1 MALYQTY
8 RPKDFHSLFGQT
20 FVREVLQNAL
30 LQNRTV
36 GAYLFHGSRGTGKTT
51 VARILARGV
60 NCLSLTTDGNPCGEC
75 QNCRDAENG
84 SLLDI
89 IEIDAASNTGVDNI
103 RDMIERAQFQPT
115 QAPYKVYI
123 IDEVHMLS
131 KGAFNALLKTLEEPP
146 KHVKFILATTEIHKI
161 PDTIISRAQRF
172 DFKRIKNEDIIEYLH
187 FIAHNEKIEVEES
200 ALELIARLAKGG
212 MRDAVTLF
220 EQYSVG
226 GVLKRKYIEE
236 NLELIGE
243 DFLMDFIESLMG
255 KDAEKTLENL
265 VFLQNKTLDVRLFLE
280 QLLFFLRD
288 CMRESLKQPRFG
300 AYAELFE
307 IFEGV
312 YGRLKF
318 SPDPFLLLETSTFR
332 CIATKSK
339 VLTPTPDR
347 TDSGGLSQGGGESL
361 APLRPLGEGF
371 GGGGGDTQK
380 KETKT
385 SPHTMPP
392 EDGPVGSLREREG
405 VSGLNDKISP
415 TPLYK
420 ENNNTPESS
429 PANAF
434 DFSRF
439 IEHIRTVPKRSFVGL
454 GLRVSTYSQDGN
466 CIIIHPDNDFNFKK
480 LDSADVRTFLQ
491 EMLDTLFGIG
501 YRIDI
506 RKGGG
511 GISQKH
517 SQKTPSL
524 IEEVANIF

>member
-51 VARILARGV
+51 VARILAKGV
-60 NCLSLTTDGNPCGEC
+60 NCLSLTSDGNPCGEC

-161 PDTIISRAQRF
+161 PDTIISRSQRY
-172 DFKRIKNEDIIEYLH
+172 DFKRIKAEDIIERLH
-187 FIAHNEKIEVEES
+187 FIAHAEKIQVEES

-212 MRDAVTLF
+212 LRDAITLF

-243 DFLMDFIESLMG
+243 DFLSDFTESLVV
-255 KDAEKTLENL
+255 KDSEKTLKNL
-265 VFLQNKTLDVRLFLE
+265 TFLREKSLDVRLFLE

-288 CMRESLKQPRFG
+288 RMKDSLKKAEFS

-307 IFEGV
+307 LFEGV

-318 SPDPFLLLETSTFR
+318 SPDPFLLLETSAFR
-332 CIATKSK
+332 CIAAQSAFSVETHVLEKKAVKTLHVSPNTPLPNPLLEGEGTKSEK
-339 VLTPTPDR
+339 NPPSPSRRRDGDEVEVPEEKT
-347 TDSGGLSQGGGESL
+347 LSS
-361 APLRPLGEGF
+361 
-371 GGGGGDTQK
+371 QK
-380 KETKT
+380 
-385 SPHTMPP
+385 
-392 EDGPVGSLREREG
+392 
-405 VSGLNDKISP
+405 
-415 TPLYK
+415 
-420 ENNNTPESS
+420 
-429 PANAF
+429 PANSF

-454 GLRVSTYSQDGN
+454 GLRVSTYSEEGDT
-466 CIIIHPDNDFNFKK
+466 IVIHPDNDFNHKK
-480 LDSADVRTFLQ
+480 LDSADVRLFLQ
-491 EMLDTLFGIG
+491 ETLDTLFGAG

-506 RKGGG
+506 RRGGTG
-511 GISQKH
+511 KQPQKA
-517 SQKTPSL
+517 TPSL
-524 IEEVANIF
+524 ADEAMDIF

>member
-1 MALYQTY
+1 MALYQKY
-8 RPKDFHSLFGQT
+8 RPKDFHSLFGQG

-30 LQNRTV
+30 VQNRTV

-51 VARILARGV
+51 VARILAKGV
-60 NCLSLTTDGNPCGEC
+60 NCLSLTADGNPCGEC

-161 PDTIISRAQRF
+161 PDTIISRSQRY
-172 DFKRIKNEDIIEYLH
+172 DFKRIKNEDIIERLY
-187 FIAHNEKIEVEES
+187 FIAHEEQIQVEES

-212 MRDAVTLF
+212 LRDAITLF

-236 NLELIGE
+236 NLELIGD
-243 DFLMDFIESLMG
+243 DFLSDFIEALIAKES
-255 KDAEKTLENL
+255 EKTLKHL
-265 VFLQNKTLDVRLFLE
+265 TFLREKSLDVRLFLE

-288 CMRESLKQPRFG
+288 RMKESLKKPDFG
-300 AYAELFE
+300 EYTKLFE
-307 IFEGV
+307 TFEGI

-332 CIATKSK
+332 CIANYP
-339 VLTPTPDR
+339 VI
-347 TDSGGLSQGGGESL
+347 SQETSTS
-361 APLRPLGEGF
+361 E
-371 GGGGGDTQK
+371 K
-380 KETKT
+380 KENKA
-385 SPHTMPP
+385 
-392 EDGPVGSLREREG
+392 
-405 VSGLNDKISP
+405 
-415 TPLYK
+415 
-420 ENNNTPESS
+420 S
-429 PANAF
+429 PALLKTIEKQVTSEVKVSENVAPSNNLSSKSSVNAVLENTATTF

-439 IEHIRTVPKRSFVGL
+439 VEHIRTVPKRSFVGL
-454 GLRVSTYSQDGN
+454 GLRVATYSEDDN
-466 CIIIHPDNDFNFKK
+466 IIVIHPDSDFNFKK
-480 LDSADVRTFLQ
+480 LDTADVRLFLQ
-491 EMLDTLFGIG
+491 ETLDTLFGVG
-501 YRIDI
+501 YQIDI
-506 RKGGG
+506 RKGGTG
-511 GISQKH
+511 RQMK
-517 SQKTPSL
+517 KPEVSL
-524 IEEVANIF
+524 VDHAMDIF

>member
-1 MALYQTY
+1 MALYQKY

-51 VARILARGV
+51 VARILAKGV
-60 NCLSLTTDGNPCGEC
+60 NCLSLTVDGNPCGEC

-161 PDTIISRAQRF
+161 PDTIISRSQRY
-172 DFKRIKNEDIIEYLH
+172 DFKRIKNEDIIERLH
-187 FIAHNEKIEVEES
+187 FIAHAEHIQVEES

-212 MRDAVTLF
+212 LRDAITLF

-236 NLELIGE
+236 NLELIGD
-243 DFLMDFIESLMG
+243 DFLSDFIEALIS
-255 KDAEKTLENL
+255 KDQEKTLKNL
-265 VFLQNKTLDVRLFLE
+265 AFLREKSLDVRLFLE

-288 CMRESLKQPRFG
+288 RMKESLKKVEFG
-300 AYAELFE
+300 SYTELFE

-332 CIATKSK
+332 CIVTPSVIHMGSK
-339 VLTPTPDR
+339 VLEQKENK
-347 TDSGGLSQGGGESL
+347 DSSL
-361 APLRPLGEGF
+361 PA
-371 GGGGGDTQK
+371 K
-380 KETKT
+380 KEQKT
-385 SPHTMPP
+385 MVSPVSVEEKEVSEITSISSHLKP
-392 EDGPVGSLREREG
+392 EENTSLIQPKN
-405 VSGLNDKISP
+405 S
-415 TPLYK
+415 
-420 ENNNTPESS
+420 
-429 PANAF
+429 F

-439 IEHIRTVPKRSFVGL
+439 IEHIRTVPRRSFVGL
-454 GLRVSTYSQDGN
+454 GLRVATYSEEGN
-466 CIIIHPDNDFNFKK
+466 TIVIHPDSDFNHKK
-480 LDSADVRTFLQ
+480 LDSADVRLFLQ
-491 EMLDTLFGIG
+491 ETLDALFGEG
-501 YRIDI
+501 YQITI
-506 RKGGG
+506 RKGGKG
-511 GISQKH
+511 MKQE
-517 SQKTPSL
+517 QKTTSL
-524 IEEVANIF
+524 TDDATDIF